1 MIGVSALALE
11 KHKSGDF
18 VGVIEILKPLADRSD
33 ALDAAALVRLA
44 QSLYRVGRR
53 QEAAL
58 RYRQAAALPGAP
70 RQHLLELAFALL
82 QTGEDRELAFDA
94 ARDVLECN
102 PRHEGAATY
111 FRHHVHYRL
120 DMDELERS
128 DAEALAKIRAGDA
141 FQIRTELL
149 LDHIAWC
156 GDEALNALIQ
166 TQNGKTFSPEAQ
178 ARRRARPHQFADKI
192 RLGYLSNDWS
202 DAHATMKLL
211 QRVLE
216 LHDEDTF
223 EITLFCYTEANFV
236 AADRVFRKRFGD
248 KLVPIGH
255 LSTEDAAQQIQARG
269 IDILVD
275 LKGHT
280 NKAWIDLVNAGP
292 APVQVAYLGYPGS
305 GVGIDCDYIIGDRV
319 VCPETSAPFFHEKFC
334 WLPDSYQPNDD
345 TYRALPPPPS
355 RSALGLPDGA
365 TVLVSANN
373 VRKISPETFRLWMA
387 ILARAPHTVL
397 WMVCDDP
404 LARRNF
410 SRAVAKAGIAS
421 ERIIFA
427 NSASYPNHI
436 ARLRAADIGLDTFP
450 CNGHTTTSDK
460 LWAGLPV
467 VTKKGSNFSSRVSES
482 LLRAMQLPELV
493 AEDADHYVDLCVELA
508 SDAERLRALKARIE
522 AARTSAPL
530 FDSRRYTR
538 NLERAFQLMYER
550 ARQGLEPERI
560 EVHDQ
565 PL

>member
-1 MIGVSALALE
+1 MMSVSALALE
-11 KHKSGDF
+11 KQKSGDF
-18 VGVIEILKPLADRSD
+18 LGVIELLKPLADKGD
-33 ALDAAALVRLA
+33 DLDAAALVRLA
-44 QSLYRVGRR
+44 QSCYRIGHV
-53 QEAAL
+53 ED
-58 RYRQAAALPGAP
+58 AAAYYHRAAGMAGAP
-70 RQHLLELAFALL
+70 RQQLLELAFTLFRQAKSK
-82 QTGEDRELAFDA
+82 ELAFGA

-102 PRHEGAATY
+102 PGHEGAARY

-120 DMDELERS
+120 DMEELERS
-128 DAEALAKIRAGDA
+128 NTEALAKLRAGDA

-166 TQNGKTFSPEAQ
+166 TQNGKTFSPEART
-178 ARRRARPHQFADKI
+178 RRRSRPHHFADKI
-192 RLGYLSNDWS
+192 RVGYLSNDWS
-202 DAHATMKLL
+202 DGHATMKLL

-216 LHDEDTF
+216 LHDENTF
-223 EITLFCYTEANFV
+223 EITLFCYTEDNLV
-236 AADRVFRKRFGD
+236 ATDQVFRKRFGD
-248 KLVPIGH
+248 KIVRIGH
-255 LSTEDAAQQIQARG
+255 LPTEDAAQQIRARG

-305 GVGIDCDYIIGDRV
+305 GVGIDCDYIICDRI

-334 WLPDSYQPNDD
+334 WLPDSYQANDD
-345 TYRALPPPPS
+345 SNRALPPAPS
-355 RSALGLPDGA
+355 RSQLGLPEGA

-387 ILARAPHTVL
+387 VLARAPRTVL

-404 LARRNF
+404 LARDNF
-410 SRAVAKAGIAS
+410 SRAVVKAGIAP
-421 ERIIFA
+421 ERIIYA
-427 NSASYPNHI
+427 NSTGYPAHI

-482 LLRAMQLPELV
+482 LLQAMQLPELI
-493 AEDADHYVDLCVELA
+493 AEDGDGYVDLCVELA
-508 SDAERLRALKARIE
+508 CDAERLRALKARIE
-522 AARTSAPL
+522 AGRTTAAL
-530 FDSRRYTR
+530 FDSGRYTR
-538 NLERAFQLMYER
+538 NLERAFQLIHER
-550 ARQGLEPERI
+550 ARKGLEPVHI
-560 EVHDQ
+560 EIATTS
-565 PL
+565 

>member
-1 MIGVSALALE
+1 MVSVSALAME
-11 KHKSGDF
+11 KLKSGDF
-18 VGVIEILKPLADRSD
+18 VGVIELLKPLADKGD
-33 ALDAAALVRLA
+33 ILDAAALVRLA

-53 QEAAL
+53 QDAAL

-70 RQHLLELAFALL
+70 RQHLLELAFKLL
-82 QTGEDRELAFDA
+82 QQGEDVELAFGA
-94 ARDVLECN
+94 ARDVLEGN
-102 PRHEGAATY
+102 PRHEGAAVY

-120 DMDELERS
+120 DMEELERS
-128 DAEALAKIRAGDA
+128 DAEALERIRAGDA
-141 FQIRTELL
+141 FQIGTELL

-156 GDEALNALIQ
+156 GDEAVNALIQ
-166 TQNGKTFSPEAQ
+166 TQNGKTFSPEAS
-178 ARRRARPHQFADKI
+178 ARRRARPHQFADRI
-192 RLGYLSNDWS
+192 RVGYLSNDWS

-216 LHDEDTF
+216 LHDERAF
-223 EITLFCYTEANFV
+223 ELTLFCYTEDNFV
-236 AADRVFRKRFGD
+236 AADRVFRKRFAE
-248 KLVPIGH
+248 KLVPVGH
-255 LSTEDAAQQIQARG
+255 LSTEDAAQQIRARG

-280 NKAWIDLVNAGP
+280 NKGWIDLVNAGA

-305 GVGIDCDYIIGDRV
+305 GVGIDCDYIICDRI

-355 RSALGLPDGA
+355 RSELGLPDGA

-387 ILARAPHTVL
+387 ILARAPQTVL
-397 WMVCDDP
+397 WIVCDDP

-410 SRAVAKAGIAS
+410 SRAVAKAGIAL
-421 ERIIFA
+421 ERIIFV

-508 SDAERLRALKARIE
+508 SNAERLRALKARIE
-522 AARTSAPL
+522 AGRTTAAL

-538 NLERAFQLMYER
+538 NLERAFQLIYER

>member
-1 MIGVSALALE
+1 MIGVSTLALE
-11 KHKSGDF
+11 KHKSSDF
-18 VGVIEILKPLADRSD
+18 AGVIEILQPLADKGD
-33 ALDAAALVRLA
+33 TLDAASLVRLA

-58 RYRQAAALPGAP
+58 RYRQAAVLPGAP

-82 QTGEDRELAFDA
+82 QQGKDRELTFSA
-94 ARDVLECN
+94 ARDVLECH
-102 PRHEGAATY
+102 PRHEGAETY

-120 DMDELERS
+120 DMEELERS
-128 DAEALAKIRAGDA
+128 DAEALEKIRAGDA

-166 TQNGKTFSPEAQ
+166 TQNGKTFSPEAR

-216 LHDEDTF
+216 LHDEDAF
-223 EITLFCYTEANFV
+223 EITLFCYTEDNF
-236 AADRVFRKRFGD
+236 DRVFRKRFGD

-255 LSTEDAAQQIQARG
+255 LSTEDAAQQIRARG

-305 GVGIDCDYIIGDRV
+305 GVGIDCDYIIGDRI
-319 VCPETSAPFFHEKFC
+319 VCPETSTPFFHETFC

-355 RSALGLPDGA
+355 RSELGLPDGA

-373 VRKISPETFRLWMA
+373 VRKISLETFRLWMS

-404 LARRNF
+404 LARGNF
-410 SRAVAKAGIAS
+410 SHAVAKAGIAP
-421 ERIIFA
+421 ERVIYA
-427 NSASYPNHI
+427 NSVSYPIHI

-493 AEDADHYVDLCVELA
+493 AEDGDRYVDLCVELA
-508 SDAERLRALKARIE
+508 SNGERLRALRARIE
-522 AARTSAPL
+522 ASRATAAL

-538 NLERAFQLMYER
+538 NLERAFQLIYER
-550 ARQGLEPERI
+550 ARQGLDPERI
-560 EVHDQ
+560 EVYDQ

>member
-1 MIGVSALALE
+1 MIGVSTLALE

-18 VGVIEILKPLADRSD
+18 AGVIEILQPLADKGD
-33 ALDAAALVRLA
+33 TLDAASLVRLA

-58 RYRQAAALPGAP
+58 CYRQAAVLPGAP
-70 RQHLLELAFALL
+70 RQPLLELAFALL
-82 QTGEDRELAFDA
+82 QQGKDRELTFGA
-94 ARDVLECN
+94 ARDVLECH
-102 PRHEGAATY
+102 PRHEDAATY

-120 DMDELERS
+120 DMEELERS
-128 DAEALAKIRAGDA
+128 DAEALEKIRAGDA

-166 TQNGKTFSPEAQ
+166 TQNGKTFSPEAR

-216 LHDEDTF
+216 LHDEDAF
-223 EITLFCYTEANFV
+223 EITLFCYTEDNFV

-255 LSTEDAAQQIQARG
+255 LSTEDAAQQIRARG

-305 GVGIDCDYIIGDRV
+305 GVGIDCDYIIGDRI
-319 VCPETSAPFFHEKFC
+319 VCPETSAPFFHETFC

-345 TYRALPPPPS
+345 TYRTLPPPPS
-355 RSALGLPDGA
+355 RSELGLPDGA

-373 VRKISPETFRLWMA
+373 VRKISPETFRLWMS

-404 LARRNF
+404 LARGNF
-410 SRAVAKAGIAS
+410 SHAVAKAGIAP
-421 ERIIFA
+421 ERVIYA
-427 NSASYPNHI
+427 NSASYPIHI

-493 AEDADHYVDLCVELA
+493 AEDGDRYVDLCVELA
-508 SDAERLRALKARIE
+508 SNAERLRALRARIE
-522 AARTSAPL
+522 ASRTTAAL

-538 NLERAFQLMYER
+538 NLERAFQLIYER
-550 ARQGLEPERI
+550 ARQGLDPERI
-560 EVHDQ
+560 EVYDQ